1 MYPTYVLDQRVPSFS
16 PQSPVVQ
23 VQVPLNYDYSA
34 KGPET
39 LNETFTVFIGCLHGK
54 TTEALVEHYFSQ
66 FGPVY
71 DVTLK
76 RKG

>member
-1 MYPTYVLDQRVPSFS
+1 MYPTYIFDQRVPSFS
-16 PQSPVVQ
+16 PLNPIEQ
-23 VQVPLNYDYSA
+23 VEVPLHYDYSA
-34 KGPET
+34 KRPET
-39 LNETFTVFIGCLHGK
+39 STETFTVFIGCLHGK

-66 FGPVY
+66 FGPVF